1 MSIQQKSGKTQ
12 IRTLMHLIEMTDK
25 ELEKANREYD
35 ANEEK
40 MNEHR
45 AKRLRIPEDC
55 QALRNNLLDKIEREE
70 EEKRNYKRQ
79 IEMLETRFRQAQQ
92 TFLKIR
98 SGAFRK
104 AVSCFRLRLDEI
116 EKKVAEEQQRQ
127 ALQQQLLLL
136 QQQTEA
142 ESRRKEIGSV
152 STQDATTTLPAAATT
167 DPTTPMGATSPTM
180 GYLNEF
186 LIIDGEGGYDTSLT
200 NIPRSPMASRGS
212 QTPTTTSTDPPP
224 ATTITQSASAHSQPT
239 GPSLPAGPVLS
250 TSAPHLEA
258 SRKRMAPLE
267 ANDSAKRIRL
277 ELSRLLSLPKAMQ
290 IQWIVNFLHLNPV
303 EVTEGQLISM
313 YTMAN
318 ASKLTV
324 PAPQMLPA
332 NDGDKILWCGTIT
345 PNPALAPNSGILR
358 PTIPATFQL
367 AAGFGPPTTTLQR
380 PFHPHANMG
389 ARPLTS
395 GQPPRH
401 TGLIHQVG
409 SFLKFI
415 STKLYFSLNFNK

>member
-25 ELEKANREYD
+25 ELEKVNREYD

-45 AKRLRIPEDC
+45 TKRLRIPEDC

-70 EEKRNYKRQ
+70 EEKKNHKRQ
-79 IEMLETRFRQAQQ
+79 IEMLETRFRKAQQ

-104 AVSCFRLRLDEI
+104 AVSRICLRLDEI

-127 ALQQQLLLL
+127 ALQQQQLLL

-152 STQDATTTLPAAATT
+152 STQDATTTLPAATTT

-212 QTPTTTSTDPPP
+212 QTPTTTSADPPP

-239 GPSLPAGPVLS
+239 GPSLPVGPVLS

-318 ASKLTV
+318 ASKLAV
-324 PAPQMLPA
+324 PAPQM
-332 NDGDKILWCGTIT
+332 C
-345 PNPALAPNSGILR
+345 
-358 PTIPATFQL
+358 QQ
-367 AAGFGPPTTTLQR
+367 TTE
-380 PFHPHANMG
+380 MKSYG
-389 ARPLTS
+389 AELS
-395 GQPPRH
+395 HQARH
-401 TGLIHQVG
+401 
-409 SFLKFI
+409 
-415 STKLYFSLNFNK
+415 

>member
-12 IRTLMHLIEMTDK
+12 IRTLMHLIEMTDR
-25 ELEKANREYD
+25 ELEKVNREYD

-55 QALRNNLLDKIEREE
+55 QALRNNLLDKIERDE
-70 EEKRNYKRQ
+70 EEKKNCKKQ

-92 TFLKIR
+92 TFMKIR

-104 AVSCFRLRLDEI
+104 AVSRFRLRLDEI

-127 ALQQQLLLL
+127 ALQQQQLLL

-142 ESRRKEIGSV
+142 ESKRKEIGSV

-212 QTPTTTSTDPPP
+212 QTPTTTSADPPP

-239 GPSLPAGPVLS
+239 GPALPAGPVLS

-332 NDGDKILWCGTIT
+332 NDGDEILWCGTIT
-345 PNPALAPNSGILR
+345 PSPALAPNSGILR
-358 PTIPATFQL
+358 PTTPAAFQL

-389 ARPLTS
+389 ARLLTS

-415 STKLYFSLNFNK
+415 STRLYFSLNFNK